1 MKTSALTRIL
11 VSAFLIAGCTT
22 GEARNQSQPAPS
34 PQSQKEL
41 FLTEAAAWKEEINWL
56 KHQMSRREADLAK
69 AKAGQDRLQ
78 AALQATEAESARLAT
93 ALAERNSTVAKA
105 NAEHNL
111 ALAKSKAD
119 RLRLEA
125 AEAESA
131 RLATALVERNSEMP
145 QRELQAAKEEVARLA
160 SVLAEREATLTK
172 VKAEQDKAR
181 AEQGRLQAML
191 QADEKE
197 KALLANTLAEREATL
212 TKVKAEQDKARA
224 EQGRL
229 QAALQAAEK
238 EKALLANASAE
249 HEAILSKA
257 KADQAHLQA
266 TQVLQAEITKGNV
279 RVQQTSQQSGNILLI
294 EISEPLL
301 FGSALDDR
309 VSVAGI
315 EVLKQIADVLKAMPE
330 RRILIEGHTGHVRI
344 KDKSKVQ
351 FSNAVELSKAR
362 TLAVFGYLKDF
373 GVDHQKLS
381 ASWHLETRPLTLVS
395 KGKDIGDRNH
405 YHFDIIASPIDRSEL
420 PVAPGNGAR

>member
-181 AEQGRLQAML
+181 AEQGP
-191 QADEKE
+191 
-197 KALLANTLAEREATL
+197 
-212 TKVKAEQDKARA
+212 
-224 EQGRL
+224 L